1 MVSMHPLRG
10 IAYAAGV
17 VAMMLAAG
25 AGCSHTPLA
34 DLTAQLPPN
43 VVLPEHFYPLLNH
56 YDPNNYDDHYDGWP
70 RYIVGDRDNMV
81 MCYVPTQTFTM
92 GGGRAPNDV
101 PAREVVVSHFYIDL
115 HEVTNVQFDRFRKA
129 AAERGPVAQA
139 LDPLKVFTMSE
150 LDHDRIK
157 DRPWVES
164 QAYHKYDYE
173 YFHREHIKQMP
184 YPEIANNYW
193 FWKGQTPLD
202 IDCYL
207 DFWKPGANNDH
218 PVRNVSWW
226 EAWYYGKWTQKMLP
240 TEAQWEA
247 AARGK
252 DRRAYPWGNEPTSET
267 TRYLC
272 NCKTDRGNFDGY
284 EYTAPVMNF
293 AAGVSPF
300 GAFQMSGNV
309 GEWCADWYDPG
320 RYAYPSDADPPSNL
334 ERGPK
339 AFDDPNY
346 PNPLDKTIRETRV
359 GPLRGDEKVIRGG
372 SFAEPVEQCRVDSRR
387 SARPDAHQSNVGFRC
402 VLPLPPE
409 APKN

>member
-1 MVSMHPLRG
+1 
-10 IAYAAGV
+10 
-17 VAMMLAAG
+17 
-25 AGCSHTPLA
+25 
-34 DLTAQLPPN
+34 
-43 VVLPEHFYPLLNH
+43 VLPERFHPLLNH
-56 YDPNNYDDHYDGWP
+56 YDPNNYEDHYNGWP
-70 RYIVGDRDNMV
+70 RYIVSDRDNMV
-81 MCYVPTQTFTM
+81 MCYVPAQTFTM
-92 GGGRAPNDV
+92 GGGHSLNEV
-101 PAREVVVSHFYIDL
+101 PAREVVVSHFYIDI

-129 AAERGPVAQA
+129 AKNRGPAA
-139 LDPLKVFTMSE
+139 KLLDPLHVFTISE
-150 LDHDRIK
+150 LDYRRYT

-164 QAYHKYDYE
+164 QAYRRYGYE
-173 YFHREHIKQMP
+173 ITIPFTSIQREDIPGKQKL
-184 YPEIANNYW
+184 YPELLPDIFYRGPW
-193 FWKGQTPLD
+193 WWMGQTPLD

-207 DFWKPGANNDH
+207 DYWTPGANNDH

-226 EAWYYGKWTQKMLP
+226 EAWYYSMWTNKFLP
-240 TEAQWEA
+240 TEVEWEA
-247 AARGK
+247 AARGG

-284 EYTAPVMNF
+284 EYTAPVMNY
-293 AAGVSPF
+293 AAGVSPC

-320 RYAYPSDADPPSNL
+320 RYAYPSDADPPSKL
-334 ERGPK
+334 DRGPK

-372 SFAEPVEQCRVDSRR
+372 SFAEPIEQCRVDSRR
-387 SARPDAHQSNVGFRC
+387 SARPDAHQNNVGFRC

-409 APKN
+409 ATKN